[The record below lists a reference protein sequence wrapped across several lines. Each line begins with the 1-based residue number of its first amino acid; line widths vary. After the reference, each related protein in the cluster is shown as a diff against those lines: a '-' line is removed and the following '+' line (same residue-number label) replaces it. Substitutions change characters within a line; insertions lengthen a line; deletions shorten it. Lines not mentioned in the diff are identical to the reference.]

1 MSRAQYSTL
10 MEVFQSVPDPR
21 KARGKRYPLA
31 YLLALISAAMAAGQK
46 AGRGIAQWIQLHASE
61 VIECLD
67 PPRESMPS
75 ASTIRRTMRDVDAEV
90 LEEGVSILALRQGSC
105 EEGGSNSSGEAEEG
119 EDKTLQG
126 MALDGK
132 ELRGVRAHGQPTAL
146 ISLTEH
152 GSGIVYAQRAVEQG
166 SNEITAAPKLLE
178 GLELQGKVITMD
190 ALHTQ
195 RALAERILEQ
205 GGDYLMVVKDNQPEL
220 RAAIALLFDEP
231 PWLPRQR
238 DQECQGQQTVSKGH
252 GRLETRVLETSN
264 ALSDYLDWP
273 GVAQVMRRSCRRVRI
288 KTGEVEH
295 HTSYGITSLPW
306 SQVSAAQIEALWRG
320 HWTIENRVHYVRDV
334 TMGEDACHMRTGNAP
349 HTMATLRNAL
359 LSLFRHKGWNN
370 IADALR
376 YYAAN
381 FSEALELVGAVP
393 DRL

>member
-1 MSRAQYSTL
+1 
-10 MEVFQSVPDPR
+10 MEVFQSIPDPR
-21 KARGKRYPLA
+21 KARGKRYSLA
-31 YLLALISAAMAAGQK
+31 YLLVLISAAMAAGQK

-75 ASTIRRTMRDVDAEV
+75 ASTIRRTMRDVDTEV
-90 LEEGVSILALRQGSC
+90 LEEAVSILALRQASC
-105 EEGGSNSSGEAEEG
+105 REGGGSWSGEAEEG
-119 EDKTLQG
+119 EDKRLQG

-132 ELRGVRAHGQPTAL
+132 ELRGVRAHGQPMAL
-146 ISLTEH
+146 VSLTEH
-152 GSGIVYAQRAVEQG
+152 SSGIVCGQQAVEQG

-178 GLELQGKVITMD
+178 GKELQGKVITMD

-195 RALAERILEQ
+195 RALAEQILEQ

-220 RAAIALLFDEP
+220 RASIALLFDEP

-238 DQECQGQQTVSKGH
+238 EQECQGQQTVSKGH

-273 GVAQVMRRSCRRVRI
+273 GVAQVMRRSCRRVKI

-306 SQVSAAQIEALWRG
+306 LQVDAAQIEALWRG

-334 TMGEDACHMRTGNAP
+334 TMGEDACHMRSGNAP
-349 HTMATLRNAL
+349 HTMAILRNAL
-359 LSLFRHKGWNN
+359 LSLFRHRGWSN

-381 FSEALELVGAVP
+381 FSQALELVGAVP